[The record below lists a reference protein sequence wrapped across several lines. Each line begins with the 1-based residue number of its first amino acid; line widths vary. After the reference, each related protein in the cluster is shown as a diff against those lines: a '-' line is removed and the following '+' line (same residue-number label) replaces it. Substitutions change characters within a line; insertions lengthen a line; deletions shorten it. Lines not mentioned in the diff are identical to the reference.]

1 MDLLSLEWRITYDNF
16 HLKRVWWSSL
26 REYLIAQWLT
36 IWTGNWKITGYTPCS
51 EHSDFSEFTRVILT
65 RICNRKQS
73 EVQFLFSE
81 RSKIYQAARG
91 YQVV

>member
-16 HLKRVWWSSL
+16 IWNEFDGLAYASIWSRSG
-26 REYLIAQWLT
+26 W
-36 IWTGNWKITGYTPCS
+36 PS
-51 EHSDFSEFTRVILT
+51 ELVIGKSPVIFLVRSTRIFSEFARVILT

-81 RSKIYQAARG
+81 RSEIYQVARG

>member
-1 MDLLSLEWRITYDNF
+1 MTIFIWNEFDGLAYASIWSRSGWPSELVIEKSPVIFLVRSTRI
-16 HLKRVWWSSL
+16 
-26 REYLIAQWLT
+26 
-36 IWTGNWKITGYTPCS
+36 
-51 EHSDFSEFTRVILT
+51 FSEFTRVILT

-81 RSKIYQAARG
+81 RSEIYQVARG